1 MHSRGCSPA
10 AWLGRRD
17 WGDHVLTASPPQA
30 AGSPALGDSAACV
43 FPCSDI
49 SSPQIARGE
58 RAGSEGAQRS
68 CFGGCAESVR
78 CPAGKWQRLIRAE
91 PRSCTRSPDPLKPL
105 QRTGRGSYST
115 RLPPDF
121 SVVRV
126 GWGRGEGREV
136 TSLPSLST
144 PTPVLTCYFL
154 PLHAPEAKLWDGF
167 SSSFSSAAPLAAPEG
182 NFDKTSGF

>member
-30 AGSPALGDSAACV
+30 ARSPALGDPAACA
-43 FPCSDI
+43 FPCSAI

-68 CFGGCAESVR
+68 CFGGCAERVR
-78 CPAGKWQRLIRAE
+78 CPAGKWQRSTRAE
-91 PRSCTRSPDPLKPL
+91 PRGCTRSPDLLKPL
-105 QRTGRGSYST
+105 QRAGKRGPT
-115 RLPPDF
+115 PPDF

-144 PTPVLTCYFL
+144 PTPV
-154 PLHAPEAKLWDGF
+154 
-167 SSSFSSAAPLAAPEG
+167 
-182 NFDKTSGF
+182 